1 MGEAGMKLQ
10 NQSSVNR
17 WVWISLGAVFLLF
30 IIVQIVSFSIDR
42 TKFHLGEK
50 VGIVSIEG
58 AIFSSEKAV
67 KELDDFAE
75 RKDIKA
81 IVLRIDSP
89 GGSVAPTQEIYEKVK
104 TLRGVKPVI
113 ASVGAVAASG
123 GYYAALECE
132 KIVANRGSIIGSIGV
147 ILEYPVAVDLLEK
160 IGLRFE
166 TVKSGEVKDMGNPT
180 REVTERDRE
189 IFQSVIYDLHR
200 QFLDAVVEG
209 RSLEKSMV
217 EPLAD
222 GSVFTGEQALNLG
235 LVDTLGTLENAIEI
249 AAYFAEIT
257 GKPKV
262 IFPKKER
269 SGLLD
274 YLLGDAKQT
283 ASSWFQPKPAYRWQ
297 WEK

>member
-1 MGEAGMKLQ
+1 MKLQ

-17 WVWISLGAVFLLF
+17 WVWISLGVVFFLF
-30 IIVQIVSFSIDR
+30 IVAQIVSFSIDR
-42 TKFHLGEK
+42 TQLHLGEK

-58 AIFSSEKAV
+58 AIFSSKKAV
-67 KELDDFAE
+67 KELDEFAE

-81 IVLRIDSP
+81 IVLRINSP

-104 TLRGVKPVI
+104 TLRGIKPVI

-123 GYYAALECE
+123 GYYTALECE
-132 KIVANRGSIIGSIGV
+132 KIVANRGSVIGSIGV
-147 ILEYPVAVDLLEK
+147 ILEYPVAVDLLKK

-180 REVTERDRE
+180 REVTKRDRE
-189 IFQSVIYDLHR
+189 VFQSVINDLHR
-200 QFLDAVVEG
+200 QFLNAVVEG
-209 RSLEKSMV
+209 RSLDKSIV

-222 GSVFTGEQALNLG
+222 GSVFTGEQALHLG
-235 LVDTLGTLENAIEI
+235 LIDILGTFENAIEI
-249 AAYFAEIT
+249 AANLAEIS

-262 IFPKKER
+262 IYPKKER

-274 YLLGDAKQT
+274 YLLGNAKQT
-283 ASSWFQPKPAYRWQ
+283 ASSWFQVTPAYRWQ

>member
-1 MGEAGMKLQ
+1 MKLQ

-17 WVWISLGAVFLLF
+17 WVWISLGVVFFLF
-30 IIVQIVSFSIDR
+30 IVAQIVSFSIDR
-42 TKFHLGEK
+42 TQLHLGEK

-58 AIFSSEKAV
+58 AIFSSKKAV
-67 KELDDFAE
+67 KELDEFAE

-81 IVLRIDSP
+81 IVLRINSP

-104 TLRGVKPVI
+104 TLRGIKPVI

-123 GYYAALECE
+123 GYYTALECE
-132 KIVANRGSIIGSIGV
+132 KIVANRGSVIGSIGV
-147 ILEYPVAVDLLEK
+147 ILEYPVAVDLLKK

-180 REVTERDRE
+180 REVTKRDRE
-189 IFQSVIYDLHR
+189 VFQSVINDLHR
-200 QFLDAVVEG
+200 QFLNAVVEG
-209 RSLEKSMV
+209 RSLDKSIV

-222 GSVFTGEQALNLG
+222 GSVFTGEQALHLG
-235 LVDTLGTLENAIEI
+235 LIDILGTFENAIEI
-249 AAYFAEIT
+249 AANLAEIS

-262 IFPKKER
+262 IYPKKER

-274 YLLGDAKQT
+274 YLLGNAKQT
-283 ASSWFQPKPAYRWQ
+283 ASSWFQVTPAYRWR

>member
-1 MGEAGMKLQ
+1 
-10 NQSSVNR
+10 
-17 WVWISLGAVFLLF
+17 
-30 IIVQIVSFSIDR
+30 
-42 TKFHLGEK
+42 
-50 VGIVSIEG
+50 
-58 AIFSSEKAV
+58 
-67 KELDDFAE
+67 
-75 RKDIKA
+75 
-81 IVLRIDSP
+81 
-89 GGSVAPTQEIYEKVK
+89 
-104 TLRGVKPVI
+104 
-113 ASVGAVAASG
+113 VGAVAASG

-249 AAYFAEIT
+249 AANFAKIT

-262 IFPKKER
+262 ISHKKER

>member
-1 MGEAGMKLQ
+1 MDKTGMKLQ

-17 WVWISLGAVFLLF
+17 WVWISLGVVFFLF
-30 IIVQIVSFSIDR
+30 IVAQIVSFSIDR
-42 TKFHLGEK
+42 TQLHLGEK

-58 AIFSSEKAV
+58 AIFSSKKAV
-67 KELDDFAE
+67 KELDEFAE

-81 IVLRIDSP
+81 IVLRINSP

-104 TLRGVKPVI
+104 TLRGIKPVI

-123 GYYAALECE
+123 GYYTALECE
-132 KIVANRGSIIGSIGV
+132 KIVANRGSVIGSIGV
-147 ILEYPVAVDLLEK
+147 ILEYPVAVDLLKK

-180 REVTERDRE
+180 REVTKRDRE
-189 IFQSVIYDLHR
+189 VFQSVINDLHR
-200 QFLDAVVEG
+200 QFLNAVVEG
-209 RSLEKSMV
+209 RSLDKSIV

-222 GSVFTGEQALNLG
+222 GSVFTGEQALHLG
-235 LVDTLGTLENAIEI
+235 LIDILGTFENAIEI
-249 AAYFAEIT
+249 AANFANIS

-262 IFPKKER
+262 IYPKKER

-274 YLLGDAKQT
+274 YLLGNAKQT
-283 ASSWFQPKPAYRWQ
+283 ASSWFQVTPAYRWQ

>member
-1 MGEAGMKLQ
+1 MKLQ

-17 WVWISLGAVFLLF
+17 WVWISLGVVFFLF
-30 IIVQIVSFSIDR
+30 IVAQIVSFSIDR
-42 TKFHLGEK
+42 TQLHLGEK

-58 AIFSSEKAV
+58 AIFSSKKTV
-67 KELDDFAE
+67 KELDEFAE

-81 IVLRIDSP
+81 IVLRINSP

-104 TLRGVKPVI
+104 TLRGIKPVI

-123 GYYAALECE
+123 GYYTALECE
-132 KIVANRGSIIGSIGV
+132 KIVANRGSVIGSIGV
-147 ILEYPVAVDLLEK
+147 ILEYPVAVDLLKK

-180 REVTERDRE
+180 REVTKRDRE
-189 IFQSVIYDLHR
+189 VFQSVINDLHR
-200 QFLDAVVEG
+200 QFLNAVVEG
-209 RSLEKSMV
+209 RSLDKSIV

-222 GSVFTGEQALNLG
+222 GSVFTGEQALHLG
-235 LVDTLGTLENAIEI
+235 LIDILGTFENAIEI
-249 AAYFAEIT
+249 AANFAEIS

-262 IFPKKER
+262 IYPKKER

-274 YLLGDAKQT
+274 YLLGNAKQT
-283 ASSWFQPKPAYRWQ
+283 ASSWFQVTPAYRWQ

>member
-1 MGEAGMKLQ
+1 
-10 NQSSVNR
+10 
-17 WVWISLGAVFLLF
+17 
-30 IIVQIVSFSIDR
+30 
-42 TKFHLGEK
+42 
-50 VGIVSIEG
+50 
-58 AIFSSEKAV
+58 
-67 KELDDFAE
+67 
-75 RKDIKA
+75 
-81 IVLRIDSP
+81 LRIDSP

-257 GKPKV
+257 FGLPV
-262 IFPKKER
+262 I
-269 SGLLD
+269 S
-274 YLLGDAKQT
+274 AKYAAISMAFSNVPNVSTNPRFRACSPVKTLPSARGSTILFSSDLPSTT
-283 ASSWFQPKPAYRWQ
+283 ASKNCRCKS
-297 WEK
+297 

>member
-1 MGEAGMKLQ
+1 MKLQ

-17 WVWISLGAVFLLF
+17 WVWISLGVVFFLF
-30 IIVQIVSFSIDR
+30 IVAQIVSFSIDR
-42 TKFHLGEK
+42 TQLHLGEK

-58 AIFSSEKAV
+58 AIFSSKKAV
-67 KELDDFAE
+67 KELDEFAE

-81 IVLRIDSP
+81 IVLRINSP

-104 TLRGVKPVI
+104 TLRGIKPVI

-123 GYYAALECE
+123 GYYTALGCE
-132 KIVANRGSIIGSIGV
+132 KIVANRGSVIGSIGV
-147 ILEYPVAVDLLEK
+147 ILEYPVAVDLLKK

-180 REVTERDRE
+180 REVTKRDRE
-189 IFQSVIYDLHR
+189 VFQSVINDLHR
-200 QFLDAVVEG
+200 QFLNAVVEG
-209 RSLEKSMV
+209 RSLDKSIV

-222 GSVFTGEQALNLG
+222 GSVFTGEQALHLG
-235 LVDTLGTLENAIEI
+235 LIDILGTFENAIEI
-249 AAYFAEIT
+249 AANFAEIS

-262 IFPKKER
+262 IYPKKER

-274 YLLGDAKQT
+274 YLLGNAKQT
-283 ASSWFQPKPAYRWQ
+283 ASSWFQVTPAYRWQ